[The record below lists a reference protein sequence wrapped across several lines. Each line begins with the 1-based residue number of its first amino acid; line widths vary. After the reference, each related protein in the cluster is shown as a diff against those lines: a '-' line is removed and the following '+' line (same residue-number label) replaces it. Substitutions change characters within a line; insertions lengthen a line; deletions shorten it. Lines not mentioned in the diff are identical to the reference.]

1 MFTNINTSRKDNR
14 LPRNSELVHVN
25 LTVLQTHFSRKQN
38 FKRKN
43 VIPFFGLFLHVEL
56 SRDRLYYNFG
66 NFFYVPISIHKY

>member
-25 LTVLQTHFSRKQN
+25 LTVLRTHFSRKQN

-43 VIPFFGLFLHVEL
+43 VIPLFGLFLHVEL
-56 SRDRLYYNFG
+56 SRDRLYHNFG
-66 NFFYVPISIHKY
+66 NFYVPISIHKY